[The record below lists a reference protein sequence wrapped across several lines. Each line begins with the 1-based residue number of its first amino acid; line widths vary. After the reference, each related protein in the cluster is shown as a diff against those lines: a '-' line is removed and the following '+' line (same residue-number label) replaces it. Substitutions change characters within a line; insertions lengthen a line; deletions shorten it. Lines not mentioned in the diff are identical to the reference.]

1 MNTYPKN
8 DKDKIYAKMTK
19 YIHVEKY
26 YKVFNVLY
34 SFQDRND
41 VILMKINMS
50 LKSQRR
56 ELVTGG
62 HKRMEEVWM
71 CLHLLSFR

>member
-19 YIHVEKY
+19 YIHVENII
-26 YKVFNVLY
+26 KVFNVLY

-41 VILMKINMS
+41 VIRKEVNMS
-50 LKSQRR
+50 LK
-56 ELVTGG
+56 
-62 HKRMEEVWM
+62 
-71 CLHLLSFR
+71 